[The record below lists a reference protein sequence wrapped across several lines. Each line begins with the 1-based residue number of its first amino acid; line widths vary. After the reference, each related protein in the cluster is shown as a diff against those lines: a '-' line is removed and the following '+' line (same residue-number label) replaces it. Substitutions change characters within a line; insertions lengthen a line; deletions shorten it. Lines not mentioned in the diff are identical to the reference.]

1 MAYSTAIDAFAPAFG
16 HPRSNGGRDALYKT
30 DHPRA
35 IDRYIDFFGTGLTRG
50 EVDDRC
56 GELFLETLA

>member
-1 MAYSTAIDAFAPAFG
+1 MVYWTAIDALAPAFR
-16 HPRSNGGRDALYKT
+16 HPLSDGGCNALYKA

-35 IDRYIDFFGTGLTRG
+35 IDRYIDFFGTGLTGG